1 VHAPAVTLALI
12 VACAIAYVLDWDP
25 DLADLWWPVAALAS
39 NFVNEQLL
47 GLILNLAFLWL
58 FAKSLEDA
66 LGPVRFVALVTLIA
80 LAAAGAQEL
89 ADPETPVPSMGLAG
103 TVAGLIGA
111 YAVTFPAARILCW
124 VLIPFFVTF
133 TEIPALILAV
143 VWLALQAIPEI
154 GQPPVAGLAGGLAA
168 GAVAVKVLAH
178 GRLSAEP
185 RAAV

>member
-1 VHAPAVTLALI
+1 MACTVTH
-12 VACAIAYVLDWDP
+12 VLDWDP
-25 DLADLWWPVAALAS
+25 DLAELWWPVAALAS
-39 NFVNEQLL
+39 IFVNEQLL
-47 GLILNLAFLWL
+47 GLIVNLGFLWL

-66 LGPVRFVALVTLIA
+66 LGSMRFLALVALVA

-143 VWLALQAIPEI
+143 VWLALQAIPEV
-154 GQPPVAGLAGGLAA
+154 GQPSLAGLAGGLAA
-168 GAVAVKVLAH
+168 GAVAVKLLGH